1 MVTLT
6 ARGRR
11 SDPLP
16 GTAQPPTVRDDPA
29 QHVTRP
35 IGIRLPHAVNTSDL
49 SPLEL
54 TLRAWAQGSRDTG
67 VCRLGARDAHPA
79 ARRGCGNPQGPARHG
94 ARGPGRRAQAAYLLN
109 LARALVFVGCLHI
122 ILLIQLSPDSTVFGS
137 HGTSES
143 VGHLLSLVRDI
154 HCQRFGKTRQR
165 VSCTHR
171 LGKANAVAGM
181 LRFPSSKA
189 APSASSTY
197 ARLSQ
202 DRVRFRYGDF
212 RKEMSVCARA
222 LMRHVSSS
230 TLSTHLTWI
239 LVTLIA

>member
-1 MVTLT
+1 MGTGQQRHRCVPS
-6 ARGRR
+6 RGQGRPPGCQAGLRKPSKTGPSRR
-11 SDPLP
+11 
-16 GTAQPPTVRDDPA
+16 T
-29 QHVTRP
+29 
-35 IGIRLPHAVNTSDL
+35 
-49 SPLEL
+49 
-54 TLRAWAQGSRDTG
+54 
-67 VCRLGARDAHPA
+67 
-79 ARRGCGNPQGPARHG
+79 
-94 ARGPGRRAQAAYLLN
+94 RGPGRRAQAAYLLN